1 MNWEHLIETAKLLAG
16 SDEASPAPGRP
27 RQAVLRRAVSTAYYA
42 MFHALCLSNAET
54 LVGASPTGHNASL
67 WVDTYRTLDHR
78 VAKNRLGQRSQLP
91 QEIAVRNFARVFGS
105 LQEQRIRADYDPQ
118 ARFARSEVLNLIARA
133 EAATGAFCATSAQT
147 RRSLAVYLL
156 VRTRS

>member
-1 MNWEHLIETAKLLAG
+1 
-16 SDEASPAPGRP
+16 
-27 RQAVLRRAVSTAYYA
+27 

-54 LVGASPTGHNASL
+54 LLGASPTGPSPSL

-78 VAKNRLGQRSQLP
+78 IAKNRLGQRSQLP
-91 QEIAVRNFARVFGS
+91 QDLAVRNFARVFGS

-118 ARFARSEVLNLIARA
+118 ARFARSETLNLIARA
-133 EAATGAFCATSAQT
+133 EAATRAFYATSAQT

-156 VRTRS
+156 VRSRN